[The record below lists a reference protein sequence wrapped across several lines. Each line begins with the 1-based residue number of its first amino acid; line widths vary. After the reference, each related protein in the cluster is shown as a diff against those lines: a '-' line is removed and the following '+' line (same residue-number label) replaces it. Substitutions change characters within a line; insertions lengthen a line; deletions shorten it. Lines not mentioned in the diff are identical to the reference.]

1 LKPLRFLSGSTR
13 FRWWRE
19 FRLFWLKDSHALSR
33 RNPVR
38 TIRTHGILLG
48 LSVTTL
54 WVLARRLDAG
64 QIAEPLVEFFL
75 TALVVTIG
83 GLLAMRSTLGKLG
96 MEGSAVLLLHPV
108 ISRRRLLGLKLVAGA
123 IETALLT
130 AAYSLVITILALAL
144 GFRQEPRLHLILE
157 GVGWGLA
164 LVPVGAALG
173 FLLPDFRDKGLF
185 LLGASTPSKVLF
197 ASVNSIPISCYLLAR
212 WVQESD
218 LIGVRDVAAGGVLA
232 VGLLVG
238 ITLLLLSLTLR
249 NPSWR
254 DS

>member
-1 LKPLRFLSGSTR
+1 VVRAWLTRRVVRVLGSSRRIRKFYPFGIIPFLIGYSLFLYLPKILADRSPEWVEALGESAAGRLHLLQFPVAVWRSAIEGSWIRTAGWLLILSALTILGGGAVWRWRCHARTELVLDVDAPARRLKPLRFLSGSTR

-108 ISRRRLLGLKLVAGA
+108 ISRRRLLGLKLVTGA
-123 IETALLT
+123 IETAHH
-130 AAYSLVITILALAL
+130 
-144 GFRQEPRLHLILE
+144 P
-157 GVGWGLA
+157 
-164 LVPVGAALG
+164 
-173 FLLPDFRDKGLF
+173 
-185 LLGASTPSKVLF
+185 
-197 ASVNSIPISCYLLAR
+197 
-212 WVQESD
+212 
-218 LIGVRDVAAGGVLA
+218 
-232 VGLLVG
+232 
-238 ITLLLLSLTLR
+238 
-249 NPSWR
+249 
-254 DS
+254 